1 LDFFLLSFGNSIKN
15 NVRFLLVDHQKN
27 NIEMDADNSEGPYW
41 VHLPDFWPGT
51 SEWPEVG
58 KPGVYKDRP
67 IYDILLEE
75 MKPNLTQGTVHVF
88 GAAHKENRLTALF
101 SLGSGSFRYSGRIV
115 ETVQP
120 APMSYLA
127 LLLETVQSPEF
138 ISTVEEMHPAL
149 AGKLPRFNAC
159 FVNWYRPPSLTD
171 DKPDS
176 LGFHSDD
183 ERSLTSKVILSMT
196 FCQPHGE
203 KLFSFQN
210 KATSKIDWE
219 AELTNGAGLIMLDG
233 CQKLYKHAVSG
244 RKTNSG
250 GKLVGGRISLTFR
263 QIEVEGGSVPKA
275 PAAVTKK
282 TKVSSVEESTSIP
295 EFSHALGFVFFN
307 KAEQE
312 NGYLSPFWIAPF
324 QLVGPKADLHVLGRD
339 GKQVEGGMFQSL
351 EHYVV
356 WRKALMF
363 RDFDVAKEVFT
374 TPKPALIRQIGLTIK
389 NVDPL
394 AWKNARVKVAIEG
407 SLAMFSQ
414 HEDLKAKL
422 LATGSSIIACTDADS
437 IAGIVLAADDPKV
450 NDMSNW
456 KGWNLAGKVAT
467 EVRRRL
473 GTWQSGL
480 QCYANARMIDL
491 ITRCPE
497 TDYITLWQSVA
508 EDWKQYDETE
518 QAKWEPE

>member
-1 LDFFLLSFGNSIKN
+1 
-15 NVRFLLVDHQKN
+15 
-27 NIEMDADNSEGPYW
+27 
-41 VHLPDFWPGT
+41 
-51 SEWPEVG
+51 
-58 KPGVYKDRP
+58 
-67 IYDILLEE
+67 
-75 MKPNLTQGTVHVF
+75 MKPHLTQGTVHVY
-88 GAAHKENRLTALF
+88 GASHKENRLTALF
-101 SLGSGSFRYSGRIV
+101 ANDLGSNNSRATFKYSGRIV
-115 ETVQP
+115 ETIQP
-120 APMSYLA
+120 QPMSYLA

-138 ISTVEEMHPAL
+138 ISMAEQMHPAL
-149 AGKLPRFNAC
+149 AGRLPRFNAC
-159 FVNWYRPPSLTD
+159 FVNWYRPPKDTG

-176 LGFHSDD
+176 LGWHSDN
-183 ERSLTSKVILSMT
+183 ETSLTSKVILSMT

-203 KLFSFQN
+203 KLFSFQDKITN
-210 KATSKIDWE
+210 KIVWE
-219 AELTNGAGLIMLDG
+219 NELTDGSALIMLDG
-233 CQKLYKHAVSG
+233 CQQLYKHAVSG

-263 QIEVEGGSVPKA
+263 QIEVEGGVIPKQSAVAKKTTEVTSNVPKGL
-275 PAAVTKK
+275 
-282 TKVSSVEESTSIP
+282 P
-295 EFSHALGFVFFN
+295 EFSHAVGFVFFN

-312 NGYLSPFWIAPF
+312 NGYLSPFYIAPF
-324 QLVGPKADLHVLGRD
+324 QLVGPKADLHVIRKD
-339 GKQVEGGMFQSL
+339 GKQVEGGLFQSS

-363 RDFDVAKEVFT
+363 HEFDVAKEVFT
-374 TPKPALIRQIGLTIK
+374 MPKPALIRRIGLTIK

-394 AWKNARVKVAIEG
+394 AWKNARVKIAIEG

-422 LATGSSIIACTDADS
+422 LATGSSIIACTDEDS
-437 IAGIVLAADDPKV
+437 IVGIGLAADDPRA

-456 KGWNLAGKVAT
+456 KGWNIAGKVAT

-480 QCYANARMIDL
+480 QRYANARMIDL

-497 TDYITLWQSVA
+497 TDYITLWQSVS
-508 EDWKQYDETE
+508 EDWRQLAEEE